1 MDAVTRRRV
10 CELIAGIIATDGE
23 LHPDELL
30 FMVQTFAAFEVA
42 TGEDDEAVCPT
53 TTSMEAAKLMGELP
67 EDARAEALSLLMDS
81 AVADGKV
88 VPAEREYL
96 LAVGRAAGVSRDDI
110 DDKIA
115 EALMKADPA
124 F

>member
-23 LHPDELL
+23 LHPDELV
-30 FMVQTFAAFEVA
+30 FMIKAFAAFDIA

-67 EDARAEALSLLMDS
+67 QEARAEALSLLVDS

-88 VPAEREYL
+88 VPAERDYL
-96 LAVGRAAGVSRDDI
+96 LAVGRAAGISPDDI

-115 EALMKADPA
+115 DALFKADPA